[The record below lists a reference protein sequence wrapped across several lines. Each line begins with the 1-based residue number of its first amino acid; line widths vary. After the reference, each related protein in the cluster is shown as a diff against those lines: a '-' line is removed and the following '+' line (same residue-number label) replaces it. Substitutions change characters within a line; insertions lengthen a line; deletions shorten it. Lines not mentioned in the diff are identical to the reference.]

1 MAEEKIGV
9 VIHYWSKLGVAGV
22 HLTEGK
28 LEVGDTIHVK
38 GHTTDFTQPVDSMQV
53 DNESVETAGPGD
65 DVGLKVV
72 DYAREHDDVFR
83 VTPD

>member
-22 HLTEGK
+22 RLTEGK
-28 LEVGDTIHVK
+28 LEVGDTIRVK
-38 GHTTDFTQPVDSMQV
+38 GHTSDFTQPVDSMQV

-65 DVGLKVV
+65 EVGLKVV
-72 DYAREHDDVFR
+72 DHARDHDEVFR

>member
-22 HLTEGK
+22 RLTEGK
-28 LEVGDTIHVK
+28 LEVGDTIRIK
-38 GHTTDFTQPVDSMQV
+38 GHTSDFTQPVDSMQV

-65 DVGLKVV
+65 EVGLKVV
-72 DYAREHDDVFR
+72 DHARDHDEVFR